1 MFAMTTLIAALLCAC
16 SGGSS
21 DSPTPASS
29 SASTPLPATPS
40 ATPTA
45 ESDADLALAAYRGMW
60 ADTVQAAKTSDDK
73 SPLLARNAT
82 GAALAQI
89 VQTLYSA
96 RQKGLV
102 TKGKLVLDP
111 VATKATANASLV
123 RVSIK
128 DCADSSHWLLY
139 KKSGA
144 RADDSPGG
152 RRQITAT
159 AAGLN
164 GAWKVTDFQVGGIG
178 SC

>member
-1 MFAMTTLIAALLCAC
+1 MSATAMLVAVLLCGC
-16 SGGSS
+16 SGDS
-21 DSPTPASS
+21 DDPAPATTSGE
-29 SASTPLPATPS
+29 STTPS
-40 ATPTA
+40 ATPSVTSTA
-45 ESDADLALAAYRGMW
+45 ESDEELALAAYRGMW
-60 ADTVQAAKTSDDK
+60 DDTVEAAKTSDDK

-82 GAALAQI
+82 GSALARI

-102 TKGKLVLDP
+102 TKGKLALDP
-111 VATKATANASLV
+111 VATKAATNASLV

-128 DCADSSHWLLY
+128 DCADTSHWLLY

-164 GAWKVTDFQVGGIG
+164 GTWKVTDFQVGDIG